1 MIEIAI
7 ERVHVIGMGEV
18 GRRLAGALHR
28 AGVAT
33 LPITRT
39 QGWDEARDDLD
50 GICLVCVR
58 EEALAEVL
66 DALHGVPSERLVLVQ
81 NGWIRPLLHDLSNAT
96 RGLIWFTSK
105 GEFFQIL
112 RPNLFSGPLAG
123 ELALA
128 LAAGGLPSES
138 VDATVFDCFDAEKMG
153 FNCVVG
159 LPLAVHGSS
168 LADYLEAYPTEA
180 KAVFEEAVG
189 VCSAAINSDHV
200 AGGWEAF
207 CESAEYLG
215 WVRTSEAKALEF
227 RNGAVVAL
235 AAELGRQAPV
245 NSELLRKYGQMCAT
259 TPGRDKES

>member
-1 MIEIAI
+1 MIDIGRFRA
-7 ERVHVIGMGEV
+7 HVIGMGEV

-28 AGVAT
+28 AGIPT
-33 LPITRT
+33 LPVTRT
-39 QGWDEARDDLD
+39 EGWDEAREDNE

-66 DALHGVPSERLVLVQ
+66 DNLRNVSSERLVLVQ
-81 NGWIRPLLHDLSNAT
+81 NGWIRPLLHDLPDVT

-112 RPNLFSGPLAG
+112 RPNYFSGPLAG
-123 ELALA
+123 DLALA

-138 VDATVFDCFDAEKMG
+138 VDAAAFDGLDADKMA

-159 LPLAVHGSS
+159 LPLAVHTSS
-168 LADYLEAYPTEA
+168 LGDYLETYTEEA
-180 KAVFEEAVG
+180 RAVFDEAVG
-189 VCSAAINSDHV
+189 VCTAAVGADSV

-207 CESAEYLG
+207 RESARHLG
-215 WVRTSEAKALEF
+215 WVRTSEAKALDF

-235 AAELGRQAPV
+235 AAEHGLAAPV
-245 NSELLRKYGQMCAT
+245 NSELLQKYGEMCAT
-259 TPGRDKES
+259 TRSREADS